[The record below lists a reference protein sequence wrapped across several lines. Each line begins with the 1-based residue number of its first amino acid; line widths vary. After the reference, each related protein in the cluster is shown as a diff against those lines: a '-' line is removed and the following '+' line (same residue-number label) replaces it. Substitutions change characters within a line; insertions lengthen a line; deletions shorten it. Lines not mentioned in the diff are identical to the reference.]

1 MIGVSAT
8 SDTHR
13 IPVVFNSTQIF
24 PYVAVSKDALSNS
37 PAEAADSSS
46 HSACQNKHRSL
57 AWVFKRNI
65 RLSFALRSEAAQ
77 LSSHRARM
85 DLRFGT
91 FHSGR
96 ALALRTLPPPVAS
109 TGPATWTD
117 VVIGT

>member
-24 PYVAVSKDALSNS
+24 PYVAVSKAALPKS

-57 AWVFKRNI
+57 AGVFKPYT
-65 RLSFALRSEAAQ
+65 RLSFALRSEAPR
-77 LSSHRARM
+77 LSSHRARR

-96 ALALRTLPPPVAS
+96 PLALS
-109 TGPATWTD
+109 T
-117 VVIGT
+117 